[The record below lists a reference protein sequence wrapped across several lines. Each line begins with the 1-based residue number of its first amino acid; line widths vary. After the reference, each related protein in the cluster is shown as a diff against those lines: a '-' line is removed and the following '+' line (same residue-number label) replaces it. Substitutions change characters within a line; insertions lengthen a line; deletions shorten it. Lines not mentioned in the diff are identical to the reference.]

1 MRFISTRSFL
11 PFVLY
16 RVALGSVLLVL
27 IWMGVLDPYA
37 GGDTSG

>member
-16 RVALGSVLLVL
+16 RVLLGTALLVL
-27 IWMGVLDPYA
+27 IWTGVLDPYA
-37 GGDTSG
+37 GGETS